1 MSILEVMEEQL
12 KVSIRQAE
20 EEAEE
25 EEKEITEEDSEG
37 DPVKQGDSMGSVK
50 VKSIIQEAAIRSML
64 IKNGRRIASRT

>member
-25 EEKEITEEDSEG
+25 EEEGITEEDKEG

-64 IKNGRRIASRT
+64 NKNGRRIALRT